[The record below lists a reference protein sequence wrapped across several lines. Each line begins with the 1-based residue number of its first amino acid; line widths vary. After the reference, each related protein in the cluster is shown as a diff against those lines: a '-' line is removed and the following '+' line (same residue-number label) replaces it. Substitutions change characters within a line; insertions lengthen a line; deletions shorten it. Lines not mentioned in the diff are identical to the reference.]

1 MIAGNTPV
9 KQRVRD
15 GRVQA
20 LPHPW
25 SAWLTLSSDPDNTRH
40 ADWKELDRLIW
51 QELGL
56 PFSDS
61 VFIRSYNI
69 QLPDQVDL
77 HGHPEVLGSHPHDTI
92 HTWGDFMFAGTRGF
106 DRSDAEAHL
115 RTLEQMN
122 FRPRVWVDHSMFI
135 GNLLHNHK
143 FGGIPEFKDASGY
156 TYANQY
162 YTLDLIR
169 KAGVRYFW
177 DGTITSVLGQDREL
191 SLRQYH
197 LERTGSGRRGTLD
210 WMKHKVGDTFGL
222 GKAFRD
228 QFQGNQA
235 YRVHRFLDGSLG
247 YVFPRYGR
255 WELADIQGLGVLL
268 APAMMDRLVAQGGIC
283 MAYTHL
289 GKRKAGHEND
299 AEHVP
304 ASTRKSLEHVAGLHR
319 DGKLMLSS
327 LGRLLDYLVLR
338 DHLTIQGAAFTFT
351 ADGLAFDTVGPHE
364 LAGHSF
370 TIKGAVPQG
379 ITVHGTKGPVPHSIL
394 RHGDRA
400 FTLQFPEA

>member
-1 MIAGNTPV
+1 MAGNTPV

-25 SAWLTLSSDPDNTRH
+25 SAWLSVSSDPDNTRFP
-40 ADWKELDRLIW
+40 DWEELDRVIW
-51 QELGL
+51 KELGL

-61 VFIRSYNI
+61 VFIRSYNV

-77 HGHPEVLGSHPHDTI
+77 HGHPEILGSHLHDTM
-92 HTWGDFMFAGTRGF
+92 HTWGDLMFAGTRGF

-115 RTLEQMN
+115 KIMEQLR
-122 FRPRVWVDHSMFI
+122 FSPRVWVDHSMFI

-177 DGTITSVLGQDREL
+177 DGTITSVLGQDRSL

-197 LERTGSGRRGTLD
+197 MERTGSGRRGTLD

-235 YRVHRFLDGSLG
+235 YRVHRFLDGSHG

-268 APAMMDRLVAQGGIC
+268 APEQMDRLVAQGGVCI
-283 MAYTHL
+283 AYTHL

-299 AEHVP
+299 P
-304 ASTRKSLEHVAGLHR
+304 AHIPVATRRSLEHVASLHR
-319 DGKLMLSS
+319 EGKLMLSS

-338 DHLTIQGAAFTFT
+338 DHMAISGPAITFQ
-351 ADGLAFDTVGPHE
+351 ADGLAFNEVGPRD

-370 TIKGAVPQG
+370 TIKGAVPPDMV
-379 ITVHGTKGPVPHSIL
+379 VHGTHGPVPHAVQ
-394 RHGDRA
+394 RHGERA

>member
-1 MIAGNTPV
+1 
-9 KQRVRD
+9 
-15 GRVQA
+15 
-20 LPHPW
+20 
-25 SAWLTLSSDPDNTRH
+25 
-40 ADWKELDRLIW
+40 
-51 QELGL
+51 
-56 PFSDS
+56 
-61 VFIRSYNI
+61 
-69 QLPDQVDL
+69 
-77 HGHPEVLGSHPHDTI
+77 
-92 HTWGDFMFAGTRGF
+92 
-106 DRSDAEAHL
+106 
-115 RTLEQMN
+115 
-122 FRPRVWVDHSMFI
+122 
-135 GNLLHNHK
+135 
-143 FGGIPEFKDASGY
+143 
-156 TYANQY
+156 
-162 YTLDLIR
+162 
-169 KAGVRYFW
+169 
-177 DGTITSVLGQDREL
+177 
-191 SLRQYH
+191 
-197 LERTGSGRRGTLD
+197 
-210 WMKHKVGDTFGL
+210 MKHKVGDTFGL